1 MWWKQLATAVVFGLG
16 IATVLTL
23 IVTPALLAARVWLGA
38 GFAAFAEAVRAW
50 LGGAESPTARD
61 RALRRALQA
70 AHAEDMVWTD
80 PSPELRAVATTTPR
94 AAE

>member
-1 MWWKQLATAVVFGLG
+1 
-16 IATVLTL
+16 VLTL
-23 IVTPALLAARVWLGA
+23 IVTPALLAVRVWLGA

-80 PSPELRAVATTTPR
+80 PMPELRAVAAAPPR